1 MQKVKK
7 EEKKKG
13 NSNKANKKLFRENE
27 FLFYMNKSEWN
38 LKMRA
43 TKVSTISF
51 I

>member
-1 MQKVKK
+1 M
-7 EEKKKG
+7 
-13 NSNKANKKLFRENE
+13 NKKLSRE

-43 TKVSTISF
+43 TKVSIISF